1 MEMNKQFLQFLD
13 SLIHSKNFNFRYRL
27 KLKFRPKEK
36 IYAAVFDERRINE
49 LINNNFHEL

>member
-1 MEMNKQFLQFLD
+1 MNKQFLQFLD

>member
-27 KLKFRPKEK
+27 KLKISTQGKNLCSS
-36 IYAAVFDERRINE
+36 I
-49 LINNNFHEL
+49 